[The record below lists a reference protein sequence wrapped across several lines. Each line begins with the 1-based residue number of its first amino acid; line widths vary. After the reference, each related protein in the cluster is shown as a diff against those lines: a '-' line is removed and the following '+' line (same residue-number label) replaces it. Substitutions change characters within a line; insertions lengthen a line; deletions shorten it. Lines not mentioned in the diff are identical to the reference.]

1 MFTWVLSGRI
11 LAAAALFFAVS
22 CSREERIKAELT
34 AQDVAVIAE
43 RALQGVLPGMS
54 LQEVRKRL
62 QRYCLT
68 SELTNPR
75 GGDLLLIFENI
86 TPCEPDLNARLRAL
100 AQTTVPEACVQGTDV
115 PHLVLASRSG
125 ISIVFDHGVAVSATL
140 SCNLHPE
147 ASSQTAQA
155 LLDQLLGH
163 NLLELRWGNDRL
175 GFLPESTFAVVD
187 GGKIYLRYMFFGD
200 PKFGDRVTIT
210 LSTFSSFF

>member
-1 MFTWVLSGRI
+1 MFTWVLSGRV
-11 LAAAALFFAVS
+11 LAAAALLFAVS

-43 RALQGVLPGMS
+43 RALWGVLPGMS

-75 GGDLLLIFENI
+75 RGDLLLIFENR
-86 TPCEPDLNARLRAL
+86 TPCEPERFFPLD
-100 AQTTVPEACVQGTDV
+100 QTTLPEACVQRTDV